1 MNDWMWNPIW
11 KLGRINLKE
20 FVGGH
25 PYVGRRKHIKLI
37 KRNMHKIFVYKIN
50 EGRKEG
56 CNSYGGTDDEGNR
69 LGI

>member
-1 MNDWMWNPIW
+1 MWNPIW

-37 KRNMHKIFVYKIN
+37 KRNMLKKFGYKRN
-50 EGRKEG
+50 EGSK
-56 CNSYGGTDDEGNR
+56 
-69 LGI
+69 